1 MYVKNA
7 VVTTLPKTSRQNT
20 RKSFARIPKMM
31 KKLCVFQTKLFLLK
45 MFVRT
50 CTMIFWQAC
59 RNLLPRIRKTFHK
72 SENVEVTIFWS
83 EFFFI
88 KNYSLTTDNAILTTL
103 PKIFLQKTTDLP
115 LTFQEM
121 ARKIMNFS
129 KENCFSSNCA
139 SVRVECICDHPVK
152 TFSSKLWKLFAGIP
166 QMTKKW

>member
-1 MYVKNA
+1 MQLWPPCQKILVKTRENHLLESRKWWKNYALYKQNYFSSKCSSEHAQWFFGKPA
-7 VVTTLPKTSRQNT
+7 VICCQEYEKLSTNPKIMKLQFFDQN
-20 RKSFARIPKMM
+20 
-31 KKLCVFQTKLFLLK
+31 
-45 MFVRT
+45 
-50 CTMIFWQAC
+50 
-59 RNLLPRIRKTFHK
+59 
-72 SENVEVTIFWS
+72 
-83 EFFFI
+83 FFFI

-121 ARKIMNFS
+121 TRKFMNFP